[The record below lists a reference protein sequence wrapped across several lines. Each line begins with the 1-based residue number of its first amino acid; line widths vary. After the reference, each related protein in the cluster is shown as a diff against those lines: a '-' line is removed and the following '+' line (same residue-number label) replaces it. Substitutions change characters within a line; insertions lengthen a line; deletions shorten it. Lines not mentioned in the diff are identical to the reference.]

1 MAASMVVAPNATI
14 INAVRNNASEQYRA
28 RIPETTDNNLT
39 KTLALLQDNSILWN
53 EFIMVLVQRIG
64 LTLFRKNSFENRLKP
79 FKTGAM
85 AYGGVVQEVGANL
98 IKAKAYDP
106 NDTNVFGADKPDVKA
121 IYHTVNRRDRY
132 DLRLNE
138 DMLEEA
144 FVQDG
149 QLSAFINTLL
159 ALPQQ
164 SDENDEYLIM
174 RDILRK
180 VHDREGM
187 ATVRIPDMFAA
198 GITADA
204 KRVAGEAIA
213 AALREHYLQMK
224 NFYNSKYNNAGMQVT
239 SDELVVLGTPRFFA
253 NFDVSVLAAAYN
265 MDRAKFIADRTVV
278 IDDFNIPGVDVA
290 LLDRDFY
297 VCTDTKIKSASIYNP
312 ATLDLDYYYH
322 HWGVYSASPMRNAL
336 LLSTVEESNITAA
349 PARKVT
355 KVEVKL
361 HAPVENNQVVEPGAE
376 IALDTVVTYSDSS
389 TDGRA
394 YTVIT
399 GQTATEADKGV
410 WNVVFPDTGTYIDRM
425 GVLHI
430 SEKSRYTGITVTA
443 ISNVDNKQSAN
454 IVLAAKDINLTAK
467 A

>member
-1 MAASMVVAPNATI
+1 MASSKVAATNAAI

-28 RIPETTDNNLT
+28 RIPEITDNNLT
-39 KTLALLQDNSILWN
+39 KTLALLQENSLLWN
-53 EFIMVLVQRIG
+53 EFIQVLVQRIG
-64 LTLFRKNSFENRLKP
+64 LTLFRTNSFENRLKP

-85 AYGGVVQEVGANL
+85 AYGGIAQEIGANL

-121 IYHTVNRRDRY
+121 IYHSLNRRDRY

-149 QLSAFINTLL
+149 QLSAFINSLL

-180 VHDREGM
+180 VHDSEGM
-187 ATVRIPDMFAA
+187 ATMRVPDMFAA
-198 GITADA
+198 GLTADE
-204 KRVAGEAIA
+204 KRIAGEGIA

-224 NFYNSKYNNAGMQVT
+224 NFYNTKYNNAGMQVT

-253 NFDVSVLAAAYN
+253 NFDVSVLAAAFN
-265 MDRAKFIADRTVV
+265 MDKANFIADRTVV

-349 PARKVT
+349 PARSVT
-355 KVEVKL
+355 KVAVSL
-361 HAPVENNQVVEPGAE
+361 HDPVAENKVIEPGAE
-376 IALDTVVTYSDSS
+376 IALDAVVTYSDAS

-394 YTVIT
+394 YTIIT
-399 GQTATEADKGV
+399 GQTATDATAGV
-410 WNVVFPDTGTYIDRM
+410 WNVVLPDTGTYIDRM

-430 SEKSRYTGITVTA
+430 SENSKYTGITVTA
-443 ISNVDNKQSAN
+443 ISNADNKKSGN
-454 IVLAAKDINLTAK
+454 IVLAAKA
-467 A
+467 

>member
-1 MAASMVVAPNATI
+1 MAASKVAATNAAI
-14 INAVRNNASEQYRA
+14 VNAVRNNASEQYRA

-39 KTLALLQDNSILWN
+39 KTLALLQENSLLWN
-53 EFIMVLVQRIG
+53 EFIQVLVQRIG
-64 LTLFRKNSFENRLKP
+64 LTLFRTNSFENRLKP

-85 AYGGVVQEVGANL
+85 AYGGIVQEIGANL

-121 IYHTVNRRDRY
+121 IYHSVNRRDRY

-149 QLSAFINTLL
+149 QLSAFINSLL

-180 VHDREGM
+180 VHDGEGM
-187 ATVRIPDMFAA
+187 ATVRVPDMFAD
-198 GITADA
+198 GITADE
-204 KRVAGEAIA
+204 KRVAGEGIA

-224 NFYNSKYNNAGMQVT
+224 NFYNTKYNNAGMQVT
-239 SDELVVLGTPRFFA
+239 SDELVLLGTPRFFA
-253 NFDVSVLAAAYN
+253 NFDVSVLAAAFN
-265 MDRAKFIADRTVV
+265 MDKANFIADRTVV

-336 LLSTVEESNITAA
+336 LLSTAEESNITAA
-349 PARKVT
+349 PGRTVT

-361 HAPVENNQVVEPGAE
+361 HDPVADNKVVEPGAE

-394 YTVIT
+394 YTIIT
-399 GQTATEADKGV
+399 GQTAAEAAKGV
-410 WNVVFPDTGTYIDRM
+410 WNVVLPDTGTYIDRM
-425 GVLHI
+425 GVLHV
-430 SEKSRYTGITVTA
+430 SENSKYTGITVTA
-443 ISNVDNKQSAN
+443 ISNADNKQSAN
-454 IVLAAKDINLTAK
+454 IVLAAKA
-467 A
+467 

>member
-1 MAASMVVAPNATI
+1 MAASKVAATNAAI
-14 INAVRNNASEQYRA
+14 INAVRNNASQQYCE

-39 KTLALLQDNSILWN
+39 KTLALLQENSLLWN
-53 EFIMVLVQRIG
+53 EFIQVLVQRIG
-64 LTLFRKNSFENRLKP
+64 LTLFRTNSFENRLKP

-85 AYGGVVQEVGANL
+85 AYGGVVQEIGANL

-121 IYHTVNRRDRY
+121 IYHSVNRRDRY
-132 DLRLNE
+132 DLRINE

-149 QLSAFINTLL
+149 QLSAFINSML

-180 VHDREGM
+180 VHDSEGLPTM
-187 ATVRIPDMFAA
+187 RVPNMFDAEL
-198 GITADA
+198 TADA
-204 KRVAGEAIA
+204 KRVAGEGIA
-213 AALREHYLQMK
+213 SALREHYLQMK
-224 NFYNSKYNNAGMQVT
+224 NFYNTKYNNAGMQVT

-253 NFDVSVLAAAYN
+253 NFDVSVLAAAFN
-265 MDRAKFIADRTVV
+265 MDKANFIADRTVV

-336 LLSTVEESNITAA
+336 LLSTTEESNITAA
-349 PARKVT
+349 PARIAQNIS
-355 KVEVKL
+355 VKL
-361 HAPVENNQVVEPGAE
+361 HEPVTDNMVIEPGAE
-376 IALDTVVTYSDSS
+376 IALDTVVTYNNGS

-394 YTVIT
+394 YTIIT
-399 GQTATEADKGV
+399 GQTPADAEKNV
-410 WNVVFPDTGTYIDRM
+410 WNVVLPDTGTYIDRM
-425 GVLHI
+425 GVLHV
-430 SEKSRYTGITVTA
+430 SENSKYARITVTA
-443 ISNVDNKQSAN
+443 ISNANNKLSAN
-454 IVLAAKDINLTAK
+454 IVLAAKA
-467 A
+467 

>member
-1 MAASMVVAPNATI
+1 MSASKVAATNAAI

-28 RIPETTDNNLT
+28 RIPEITDNNLT
-39 KTLALLQDNSILWN
+39 KTLALLQENSLLWN
-53 EFIMVLVQRIG
+53 EFIQVLVQRIG
-64 LTLFRKNSFENRLKP
+64 LTLFRTNSFENRLKP

-85 AYGGVVQEVGANL
+85 AYGGIVQEIGANL

-121 IYHTVNRRDRY
+121 IYHSVNRRDRY

-149 QLSAFINTLL
+149 QLAAFINSLL

-180 VHDREGM
+180 VHDSDGM
-187 ATVRIPDMFAA
+187 ATVHVDDMFAA
-198 GITADA
+198 GLSADE
-204 KRVAGEAIA
+204 KRVAGEGIA

-224 NFYNSKYNNAGMQVT
+224 NFYNTKYNNAGMQVT
-239 SDELVVLGTPRFFA
+239 SDELVLLGTPRFFA
-253 NFDVSVLAAAYN
+253 NFDVSVLAAAFN
-265 MDRAKFIADRTVV
+265 MDKANFIADRTVV

-336 LLSTVEESNITAA
+336 LLSTTEESNIKAA
-349 PARKVT
+349 PARTVT
-355 KVEVKL
+355 SVTVKL
-361 HAPVENNQVVEPGAE
+361 HDAVTENKVIAPGAE
-376 IALDTVVTYSDSS
+376 IALDTVVKYSDAS

-394 YTVIT
+394 YTIIT
-399 GQTATEADKGV
+399 GQTAADAENGV
-410 WNVVFPDTGTYIDRM
+410 WNVVLPDTGTYIDRM
-425 GVLHI
+425 GVLHV
-430 SEKSRYTGITVTA
+430 SENSKYTNITVTA
-443 ISNVDNKQSAN
+443 ISNADNKQSGN
-454 IVLAAKDINLTAK
+454 ITLVAK

>member
-1 MAASMVVAPNATI
+1 MAASKVAATNAAI
-14 INAVRNNASEQYRA
+14 VNAVRNNASEQYRA

-39 KTLALLQDNSILWN
+39 KTLALLQENSILWN
-53 EFIMVLVQRIG
+53 EFIQVLVQRIG
-64 LTLFRKNSFENRLKP
+64 LTLFRTNAFENRLKP

-85 AYGGVVQEVGANL
+85 AYGGIAQEIGANL

-106 NDTNVFGADKPDVKA
+106 NDTNVFGADKPDVKV

-144 FVQDG
+144 FIQDG
-149 QLSAFINTLL
+149 QLSAFINSLL

-180 VHDREGM
+180 VHDGEGM
-187 ATVRIPDMFAA
+187 ATIRVPDMFATD
-198 GITADA
+198 ITADD
-204 KRVAGEAIA
+204 KRVAGERIA
-213 AALREHYLQMK
+213 AVLREHYLQMK
-224 NFYNSKYNNAGMQVT
+224 NFYNTCYNNAGMQVT
-239 SDELVVLGTPRFFA
+239 SDELVLLGTPRFFA
-253 NFDVSVLAAAYN
+253 NFDVSVLAAAFN
-265 MDRAKFIADRTVV
+265 MDKANFIADRTVV

-336 LLSTVEESNITAA
+336 LLSTVEASNITAA
-349 PARKVT
+349 PTRTVT
-355 KVEVKL
+355 NVTVTL
-361 HAPVENNQVVEPGAE
+361 RDPVTDNKVVEPGAE
-376 IALDTVVTYSDSS
+376 IALDTKVTYSDSS

-394 YTVIT
+394 YTIIT
-399 GQTATEADKGV
+399 AQTAADAAGA
-410 WNVVFPDTGTYIDRM
+410 WNVVLPDTGTYIDRM

-430 SEKSRYTGITVTA
+430 SENSKYTGITVTA
-443 ISNVDNKQSAN
+443 ISNANNKMSAN
-454 IVLAAKDINLTAK
+454 IVLSAK

>member
-1 MAASMVVAPNATI
+1 MAASKVAATNAAI

-28 RIPETTDNNLT
+28 RIPEITDNNLT
-39 KTLALLQDNSILWN
+39 KSLALLQENSLLWN
-53 EFIMVLVQRIG
+53 EFIQVLVQRIG
-64 LTLFRKNSFENRLKP
+64 LTLFRTNSFENRLKP

-85 AYGGVVQEVGANL
+85 AYGGIVQEIGANL

-121 IYHTVNRRDRY
+121 IYHSVNRRNRY

-138 DMLEEA
+138 DMIEEA

-149 QLSAFINTLL
+149 QLSAFINNLL
-159 ALPQQ
+159 VLPQQ

-180 VHDREGM
+180 VHDTEGM
-187 ATVRIPDMFAA
+187 ATVRVADMFAA
-198 GITADA
+198 GLTADE
-204 KRVAGEAIA
+204 KRVAGEGIA

-224 NFYNSKYNNAGMQVT
+224 NFYNTKYNNAGMQVT
-239 SDELVVLGTPRFFA
+239 SDELVLLGTPRFFA
-253 NFDVSVLAAAYN
+253 NFDVSVLAAAFN
-265 MDRAKFIADRTVV
+265 MDKANFIADRTVV

-290 LLDRDFY
+290 LVDRDFY

-336 LLSTVEESNITAA
+336 LFSTTAESNITAA
-349 PARKVT
+349 PARTVT
-355 KVEVKL
+355 KVEIKL
-361 HAPVENNQVVEPGAE
+361 HDPVTGNAVVEPGAE
-376 IALDTVVTYSDSS
+376 IALDTVVTYSDTS

-394 YTVIT
+394 YTIIT
-399 GQTATEADKGV
+399 GQSENQADAGV
-410 WNVVFPDTGTYIDRM
+410 CNVVLPDTGTYIDRM

-430 SEKSRYTGITVTA
+430 AENSKYTDITVTA
-443 ISNVDNKQSAN
+443 ISNADNKKSAN
-454 IVLAAKDINLTAK
+454 ITLSAKE
-467 A
+467 